1 MAIVHET
8 VDALHGLC
16 RAVDD
21 NCFQTEQNIDLSSD
35 GIIRRRA
42 ELGRQA
48 LTELASFKA
57 LKTAEKAT
65 LNDIELL
72 ESKMT
77 NMPQPPTN
85 VVEVAQAQEL
95 RAHIRAQKSPIDF
108 IMKHL
113 SNPRIL
119 AAVLTADAFL
129 SGLSD
134 AEFNLVRERART
146 TLHPV
151 QAEMQTKYTKALGE
165 LREGLEAA
173 RRVVLERTE
182 MRIDDDGQFRSVHE
196 PPLRGRLTT
205 APKASAEQPA
215 TS

>member
-1 MAIVHET
+1 M
-8 VDALHGLC
+8 HGLC

-35 GIIRRRA
+35 GVIRRRT

-95 RAHIRAQKSPIDF
+95 RAYIRTR
-108 IMKHL
+108 L
-113 SNPRIL
+113 
-119 AAVLTADAFL
+119 
-129 SGLSD
+129 
-134 AEFNLVRERART
+134 
-146 TLHPV
+146 
-151 QAEMQTKYTKALGE
+151 Y
-165 LREGLEAA
+165 
-173 RRVVLERTE
+173 
-182 MRIDDDGQFRSVHE
+182 RS
-196 PPLRGRLTT
+196 R
-205 APKASAEQPA
+205 
-215 TS
+215 